1 MMSKLKKAV
10 TQLVLDEYGLAS
22 EQYGE
27 KHHTPHEGYAVILE
41 EFEEAQHEER
51 ILEDKLEDFWEGAKA
66 DSELACKLNAK
77 TIKERAINAA
87 CEMIQVAAMAHKAL
101 RGYEVE
107 R

>member
-10 TQLVLDEYGLAS
+10 SQLVLDEYALAS

-41 EFEEAQHEER
+41 EFEEAQHEEGV
-51 ILEDKLEDFWEGAKA
+51 LEDKLEEFWRGTKN
-66 DSELACKLNAK
+66 DSELCCQLNAK
-77 TIKERAINAA
+77 EIKERAIKAA
-87 CEMIQVAAMAHKAL
+87 CEFIQVAAMAHKAL
-101 RGYEVE
+101 QGYEVE